1 MKSKGMWTF
10 IAAGVLLISL
20 LSGCKE
26 NTKGGDMMKFL
37 NIEKVLVDSGLL
49 TQEKAHLEAVKARL
63 DAGIAMAEKRYETLS
78 DEDKIRAV
86 QADRQLLQLQWQAEQ
101 HQARQVV
108 IQALKA
114 ESQLYITEHKLD
126 ALMPMD
132 NALAVA
138 GAQDITPEM
147 TERLKTHTL
156 SFRALPEV
164 SLKNLTDEKR
174 GEG

>member
-78 DEDKIRAV
+78 DEDIRV
-86 QADRQLLQLQWQAEQ
+86 
-101 HQARQVV
+101 
-108 IQALKA
+108 
-114 ESQLYITEHKLD
+114 
-126 ALMPMD
+126 
-132 NALAVA
+132 
-138 GAQDITPEM
+138 G
-147 TERLKTHTL
+147 
-156 SFRALPEV
+156 F
-164 SLKNLTDEKR
+164 
-174 GEG
+174 